1 MKHAYKWF
9 GAALA
14 LVGASALQ
22 ACGGDS
28 AAAPS
33 PSIGMAR
40 VSSEPA
46 PPAALSSRWQPVAS
60 DTWQWQLRGKLN
72 RGYAVAIYDIDLF
85 DNSAQTIADLHQAGR
100 KVVCYFSAGSS
111 EDWRPDFGQF
121 APTDK
126 GKVVKRS
133 PDSDWEGENWL
144 DTRSANVRAIM
155 TARLDRAVAKGCD
168 GVEPDNVD
176 AYANDSGF
184 PLTPADQADFNRFIA
199 AEAHRRNL
207 AVGLK
212 NDVDQIALLAPS
224 FDFAVN
230 EECHEQGE
238 CDKYG
243 PFTSANKPVLN
254 AEYEASYRTSAGQRA
269 LCADARARKL
279 RTLVLSMDLDD
290 SYRFSCD

>member
-1 MKHAYKWF
+1 
-9 GAALA
+9 
-14 LVGASALQ
+14 
-22 ACGGDS
+22 
-28 AAAPS
+28 
-33 PSIGMAR
+33 
-40 VSSEPA
+40 
-46 PPAALSSRWQPVAS
+46 SRWQPVAS

-121 APTDK
+121 APADK

-155 TARLDRAVAKGCD
+155 TARLDRAVAKGYD

-184 PLTPADQADFNRFIA
+184 PLAPADQADFNGFIA

-212 NDVDQIALLAPS
+212 NDVDQVALLAPS

-243 PFTSANKPVLN
+243 PFTSAN
-254 AEYEASYRTSAGQRA
+254 
-269 LCADARARKL
+269 
-279 RTLVLSMDLDD
+279 
-290 SYRFSCD
+290 